1 MFLGC
6 GVAPEVNCPAGRHP
20 HQIRPQPSVQTP
32 DTLINPNMSEIM
44 SVNYKQDDYCIQ
56 GNASHLRQAQTPVLP
71 ADDDPLV
78 VTNVWVVVVWTTL
91 ALVRSPKAESL
102 LCSGRHG

>member
-1 MFLGC
+1 MII
-6 GVAPEVNCPAGRHP
+6 V
-20 HQIRPQPSVQTP
+20 
-32 DTLINPNMSEIM
+32 
-44 SVNYKQDDYCIQ
+44 YCIQ